1 MSTFL
6 YRPKLPEPVPLR
18 VLGDLIDIVLVG
30 LATALVSVMFINV
43 LARAFLNI
51 DIAWNTEFGEFC
63 LVWATF
69 VGAAAA
75 ARRGTH
81 MRISEL
87 IEAVN
92 PQLRR
97 LVEISTRIGVLI
109 LLGLLVWRGMLIV
122 NRTMDQEMSVLY
134 WPVGLQYLAMP
145 VGSLLTAIFVAYDIS
160 LLLRGEAAIETGVE
174 P

>member
-1 MSTFL
+1 
-6 YRPKLPEPVPLR
+6 
-18 VLGDLIDIVLVG
+18 VLVG
-30 LATALVSVMFINV
+30 LATALVVIMFTNV
-43 LARAFLNI
+43 LARAFLNV

-69 VGAAAA
+69 IGAAAA
-75 ARRGTH
+75 ARRGSH

-87 IEAVN
+87 VDAAGTG
-92 PQLRR
+92 LRHF
-97 LVEISTRIGVLI
+97 LEIITRIGVLI
-109 LLGLLVWRGMLIV
+109 LLALLVWRGMLIV

-145 VGSLLTAIFVAYDIS
+145 VGSLLTAIYVAYDTS
-160 LLLRGEAAIETGVE
+160 LLLRGEAAIETAVE

>member
-1 MSTFL
+1 MSSFF
-6 YRPKLPEPVPLR
+6 YRPKLPEPAPLR
-18 VLGDLIDIVLVG
+18 VLGDTVDIVLVG
-30 LATALVSVMFINV
+30 LAAALVSVMFINV

-75 ARRGTH
+75 ARRGAH

-92 PQLRR
+92 PRLRR
-97 LVEISTRIGVLI
+97 LLEMITRIGVLI

-145 VGSLLTAIFVAYDIS
+145 VGSLLTAIYVAYDAT
-160 LLLRGEAAIETGVE
+160 LLLRGETAIETGVE

>member
-1 MSTFL
+1 MSAFF
-6 YRPKLPEPVPLR
+6 YRPKLPEPAALR
-18 VLGDLIDIVLVG
+18 VLGDVIDLVLVG
-30 LATALVSVMFINV
+30 LAAALVSIMFINV

-69 VGAAAA
+69 IGAAAA
-75 ARRGTH
+75 ARRGSH

-87 IEAVN
+87 VEAMN

-97 LVEISTRIGVLI
+97 VFEILTRVGVLI
-109 LLGLLVWRGMLIV
+109 LLGLLVWRGILIV

-145 VGSLLTAIFVAYDIS
+145 VGSLLAAIYVAYDTT

>member
-1 MSTFL
+1 MRL
-6 YRPKLPEPVPLR
+6 
-18 VLGDLIDIVLVG
+18 LGDIVDIVLVG
-30 LATALVSVMFINV
+30 LATALVAVMFINV
-43 LARAFLNI
+43 LARGVLNV

-75 ARRGTH
+75 ARRGSH

-87 IEAVN
+87 IEAAD
-92 PQLRR
+92 PRLRR
-97 LVEISTRIGVLI
+97 ILEITTRAGVLI

-122 NRTMDQEMSVLY
+122 GRTMDQEMSVLY

-145 VGSLLTAIFVAYDIS
+145 VGSLLTAIYVAYDTS
-160 LLLRGEAAIETGVE
+160 LLLRGLPAIETPVE
-174 P
+174 

>member
-1 MSTFL
+1 MSSFL
-6 YRPKLPEPVPLR
+6 YRPDRPEPAPLR

-30 LATALVSVMFINV
+30 LATALVAIMFSNV

-75 ARRGTH
+75 ARRGSH

-87 IEAVN
+87 VDAAG
-92 PQLRR
+92 PRTRR
-97 LVEISTRIGVLI
+97 LLEIGTRVAALL
-109 LLGLLVWRGMLIV
+109 LLGLLVWRGMMIV

-145 VGSLLTAIFVAYDIS
+145 VGSLLTAIYVAYDTS
-160 LLLRGEAAIETGVE
+160 LLLRGEAAIETAME
-174 P
+174 

>member
-1 MSTFL
+1 MSAFF
-6 YRPKLPEPVPLR
+6 YRPRLPEPAPLR
-18 VLGDLIDIVLVG
+18 VLGDLVDIVLVG
-30 LATALVSVMFINV
+30 LATALVVIMFTNV

-69 VGAAAA
+69 IGAAAA
-75 ARRGTH
+75 ARRGSH

-87 IEAVN
+87 VEAAN
-92 PQLRR
+92 PALRR
-97 LVEISTRIGVLI
+97 LLEIVTRIGVLI

-145 VGSLLTAIFVAYDIS
+145 VGSALTAIYVAYDIS
-160 LLLRGEAAIETGVE
+160 LLIRGEAAIETAME
-174 P
+174 S

>member
-1 MSTFL
+1 VSAFF
-6 YRPKLPEPVPLR
+6 YRPKLPEPAPLR
-18 VLGDLIDIVLVG
+18 VLGDLVDIVLVG
-30 LATALVSVMFINV
+30 LATALVVIMFTNV

-69 VGAAAA
+69 IGAAAA
-75 ARRGTH
+75 ARRGSH
-81 MRISEL
+81 MRIAEL
-87 IEAVN
+87 VEAAN
-92 PQLRR
+92 PTLRR
-97 LVEISTRIGVLI
+97 LLEITTRIGVLF

-145 VGSLLTAIFVAYDIS
+145 VGSLLSAIYVAYDLS
-160 LLLRGEAAIETGVE
+160 LLVRGEAAIETAME
-174 P
+174 S

>member
-1 MSTFL
+1 MSSFF
-6 YRPKLPEPVPLR
+6 YRPKLPEPAPLR
-18 VLGDLIDIVLVG
+18 VLGDTVDIVLVG
-30 LATALVSVMFINV
+30 LAAALVSVMFINV

-75 ARRGTH
+75 ARRGAH

-92 PQLRR
+92 PRLRR
-97 LVEISTRIGVLI
+97 LLEIITRIGVLI

-145 VGSLLTAIFVAYDIS
+145 VGSLLTAIFVAYDTT
-160 LLLRGEAAIETGVE
+160 LLLRGQTAIETGVE

>member
-1 MSTFL
+1 VSAFL
-6 YRPKLPEPVPLR
+6 YRPKRPEPAPLR
-18 VLGDLIDIVLVG
+18 VLGDIVDIVLVG
-30 LATALVSVMFINV
+30 FATALVVIMFTNV

-75 ARRGTH
+75 ARRGSH

-87 IEAVN
+87 VEAAN
-92 PQLRR
+92 PRLRR
-97 LVEISTRIGVLI
+97 ALEIITRIGVLI

-145 VGSLLTAIFVAYDIS
+145 VGSLLTAIYVAYDTS
-160 LLLRGEAAIETGVE
+160 LLLRGEAAIETPME
-174 P
+174 S